1 MVKDLVL
8 SLPWPKFNPWSQ
20 LRFHKGPGAAKKK
33 KFLSDLCAQSQCH
46 AQKWYCLRTS
56 SSEMR
61 KIELALV
68 CIALIK
74 KDALLKFSFIK
85 DDVFLSCFKVVLY

>member
-33 KFLSDLCAQSQCH
+33 KKNIPFRFVCSIPVPCA
-46 AQKWYCLRTS
+46 KMVLF
-56 SSEMR
+56 
-61 KIELALV
+61 KN
-68 CIALIK
+68 CI
-74 KDALLKFSFIK
+74 
-85 DDVFLSCFKVVLY
+85 